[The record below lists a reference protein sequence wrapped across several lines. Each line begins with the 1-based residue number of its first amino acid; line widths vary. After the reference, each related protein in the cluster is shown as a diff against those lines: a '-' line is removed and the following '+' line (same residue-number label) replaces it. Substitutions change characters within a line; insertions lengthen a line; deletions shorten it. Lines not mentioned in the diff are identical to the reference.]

1 MMWKNNDNCPQ
12 MAMLSV
18 AKNRHHPARFTVYL
32 RALLPPRLFAR
43 IGPGGAGRW
52 FSNLVEMPASCVRCM
67 PASCVRC
74 MQCEISVPA
83 TSHCQT
89 WNAAPVAHNE
99 VHFQGRPRQPIVC
112 RFHEVYR
119 ARQVSVHGHPAGALQ
134 TKRTACDVCGGSR
147 WNRME
152 VLRQFNLQAA
162 RQNSPPLGQF

>member
-1 MMWKNNDNCPQ
+1 MVWKNNDNCPQ
-12 MAMLSV
+12 MATSPV
-18 AKNRHHPARFTVYL
+18 AKNRHHPACCTVHP
-32 RALLPPRLFAR
+32 RALLPPRLSAR

-52 FSNLVEMPASCVRCM
+52 FLNLVEI

-83 TSHCQT
+83 TSHCLT
-89 WNAAPVAHNE
+89 WNAAPVARNE
-99 VHFQGRPRQPIVC
+99 VQFQGRPRQSIVC

-119 ARQVSVHGHPAGALQ
+119 ARQISVHGHPAGALQ
-134 TKRTACDVCGGSR
+134 TEWTTCDVCGGNR

-162 RQNSPPLGQF
+162 RQNSLPLGQF